1 MNFPILSSL
10 ILLPIIGSLFLLFS
24 KDKNSNTG
32 KYVALFTSFVNF
44 LISIY
49 LWYQFDP
56 TTSDFQFVED
66 REWLKGFINY
76 KVGIDGISILFIVL
90 TSLIT
95 PLCIISVNNT
105 IKDRLRDFLIA
116 ILVMESLMIGV
127 FCSLDLVIF
136 YLFFE
141 AGLIPMFLIIGIW
154 GGTRRVYSAFKFFLY
169 TLLGSVLMLIAI
181 ISIYWISGTTDITQ
195 LYELGIDTKYQN
207 LLWLAFFSSFAV
219 KTPMWPVHTWLP
231 DAHVEAPTAGSVLL
245 AAILL
250 KMAGYGFI
258 RFSLGLFPVASDLFT
273 PLVYALSLIAIV
285 YTSLV
290 ALMQEDMKKLIAYSS
305 VAHMGFVTLGIFTI
319 TQQGIEGSIVQ
330 MISHGLVSAALFL
343 CVGVV
348 YDRMHSRLI
357 ATYGGLVSVMPKYS
371 ILFMLFTL
379 AALGLPGTSGFIGE
393 FLILM
398 GAFKDNFLVAVIA
411 SLGVIFGAAY
421 MLWLYRRVVFGEVK
435 NKELLKMP
443 DLDKSEKFIFIFLI
457 LLGVTTFCTYFI
469 VKNKCLFIKNIDPK
483 DIIFKKPNNI
493 AILNAPCGNVIIEL
507 YPNISP
513 NAVQRFVTLIRS
525 NAYENIAFH
534 RVIEN
539 KLIQAGDLEFG
550 KKGNLDYGK
559 IGTGKSGLGTIK
571 SEIDNNFNY
580 TKGSVGLARTFKND
594 TEDSQFFIIL
604 QDEPLF
610 EGEYTPVG
618 KVIYGL
624 EVLKKIKYG
633 RRSEYILRPDFINWF
648 KMLN

>member
-10 ILLPIIGSLFLLFS
+10 ILLPTIGSLFLFFS
-24 KDKNSNTG
+24 KDKPNNNQTI
-32 KYVALFTSFVNF
+32 KYVALFTSIVNF

-66 REWLKGFINY
+66 RQWIKGFINY

-90 TSLIT
+90 TTFIT
-95 PLCIISVNNT
+95 PLCILSVNNT
-105 IKDRLRDFLIA
+105 VKNRLRDFLIA
-116 ILVMESLMIGV
+116 ILIMESFMIGV
-127 FCSLDLVIF
+127 FCALDLVIF

-154 GGTRRVYSAFKFFLY
+154 GGPKRVYSAFKFFLY
-169 TLLGSVLMLIAI
+169 TLLGSVLMLVAI
-181 ISIYWISGTTDITQ
+181 ISIYWINGTTDVVK
-195 LYELGIDTKYQN
+195 LYELGIDAKYQN

-258 RFSLGLFPVASDLFT
+258 RFSLGLFPEASETFT
-273 PLVYALSLIAIV
+273 PLIYTLSVIAIIFTSLI
-285 YTSLV
+285 

-319 TQQGIEGSIVQ
+319 QQQGIEGSIIQ

-357 ATYGGLVSVMPKYS
+357 STYGGIVTIVPKYAV
-371 ILFMLFTL
+371 LFMIFTL

-398 GAFKDNFLVAVIA
+398 GAFKDNFLVAVLA
-411 SLGVIFGAAY
+411 SLGVILGAAY
-421 MLWLYRRVVFGEVK
+421 MLWLYKRVVFG
-435 NKELLKMP
+435 
-443 DLDKSEKFIFIFLI
+443 
-457 LLGVTTFCTYFI
+457 
-469 VKNKCLFIKNIDPK
+469 
-483 DIIFKKPNNI
+483 
-493 AILNAPCGNVIIEL
+493 
-507 YPNISP
+507 
-513 NAVQRFVTLIRS
+513 
-525 NAYENIAFH
+525 
-534 RVIEN
+534 
-539 KLIQAGDLEFG
+539 KLINEELKKLTDL
-550 KKGNLDYGK
+550 N
-559 IGTGKSGLGTIK
+559 K
-571 SEIDNNFNY
+571 SEIVILI
-580 TKGSVGLARTFKND
+580 SLAIPTL
-594 TEDSQFFIIL
+594 FFGFYP
-604 QDEPLF
+604 EPLMN
-610 EGEYTPVG
+610 T
-618 KVIYGL
+618 I
-624 EVLKKIKYG
+624 EVSVKNLIDMYN
-633 RRSEYILRPDFINWF
+633 LNIN
-648 KMLN
+648 